1 MNFKTAMITPLV
13 IGIPVLLASCTQKAP
28 GVDLDRVMKITTQ
41 SMQQYEQTNLSGVEG
56 KMDDLAMAQ
65 FSRDLADDLRMAQP
79 PLYTGPI
86 GIAVANDGSIQ
97 GYNDRNGNYLRETGE
112 EDLFKIEIDSQN
124 NRIIASNDGVVRE
137 QGMGMGGGYGAQ
149 QGEMPPPGARM
160 SQPGLQQ
167 QYAPP
172 QQNPQ
177 QPYPGQY
184 GPPPPAQHSS
194 HPGSNGDGW

>member
-97 GYNDRNGNYLRETGE
+97 CYNDRNGNYLRETGE

-137 QGMGMGGGYGAQ
+137 QGMGMGGGFMMGMLMGSLLSRQSAA
-149 QGEMPPPGARM
+149 GIRPGAFNNKRAT
-160 SQPGLQQ
+160 PKPR
-167 QYAPP
+167 AR
-172 QQNPQ
+172 
-177 QPYPGQY
+177 
-184 GPPPPAQHSS
+184 SS
-194 HPGSNGDGW
+194 FGSARSRAGSGSFSSGK

>member
-137 QGMGMGGGYGAQ
+137 QGMGMGGGFMMGMLMGSLLSRQSAA
-149 QGEMPPPGARM
+149 GIRPGAFNNKRAT
-160 SQPGLQQ
+160 PKPR
-167 QYAPP
+167 AR
-172 QQNPQ
+172 
-177 QPYPGQY
+177 
-184 GPPPPAQHSS
+184 SS
-194 HPGSNGDGW
+194 FGSARSRAGSGSFSSGK